1 MYHIPDVEEF
11 DIPNIEEQVQKKQ
24 KKQESAILSR
34 RLTAECEKLKEQL
47 CAANE
52 EISQLITDLSES
64 GGEIRSLREELQ
76 QRSEELEQWRRAY
89 SNMQPSYSNM
99 QASEAQQAH
108 AHLACNNAE
117 EQQLPKQPALST
129 ARNSIENSEGTRQ
142 AHADGD
148 ADAAAASAT
157 DGLQLVA
164 ARETARERA
173 ELQLERRQ
181 EREQERVR
189 RRATASGARR
199 ATDMPSEPT
208 AEVLASIK
216 AANLELESVQAERIA
231 EASACHPEVLFIRS
245 LPPLHNL

>member
-1 MYHIPDVEEF
+1 VYHIPDVEEF
-11 DIPNIEEQVQKKQ
+11 DILNIEEKVQKKQ
-24 KKQESAILSR
+24 KKESAILSR
-34 RLTAECEKLKEQL
+34 RLTAECQKLKEQL

-76 QRSEELEQWRRAY
+76 ERSEDLEQWRRAY
-89 SNMQPSYSNM
+89 NDMQASYSNM

-108 AHLACNNAE
+108 AHLARNNAE
-117 EQQLPKQPALST
+117 EQQLPKEMQQSALSA

-148 ADAAAASAT
+148 GDAAVASAT
-157 DGLQLVA
+157 DSLQLVA
-164 ARETARERA
+164 ARETPRERA
-173 ELQLERRQ
+173 ELQRERRQ
-181 EREQERVR
+181 EREQERAR

-199 ATDMPSEPT
+199 TTAMPSEPT

-231 EASACHPEVLFIRS
+231 EASACHAEVLFIWS
-245 LPPLHNL
+245 LLVA